1 VNFKESV
8 SRSLVKAIGFRIIG
22 FVMCV
27 SLIKWGSMNDILLAL
42 QINATALVLYIIYER
57 VWNNIKWGRKID
69 DKVSEIPK

>member
-42 QINATALVLYIIYER
+42 QINASALVLYIIYER